1 MTHDTRP
8 AGSARAQVAVRVLD
22 LSIGGGLLVVPTAL
36 EVGAI
41 HDFAIDLGGAALWA
55 QCEIRH
61 CRKADRGPGYH
72 VGVQFVGIDPQ
83 DERRLRAYL
92 SRA

>member
-1 MTHDTRP
+1 VSDSRP
-8 AGSARAQVAVRVLD
+8 SGALRAQLPVRVLD
-22 LSIGGGLLVVPTAL
+22 LSLGGGLLVSPVPF

-41 HDFAIDLGGAALWA
+41 HDFAIEVGGDAFWA

-61 CRKADRGPGYH
+61 CREADRGPGYH

-83 DERRLRAYL
+83 DERRLRDYL
-92 SRA
+92 SHR